1 MSRRVLVAVLALLP
15 ALPARAAPEPA
26 GEAPREPARV
36 VLLSIDGLRPSSYMH
51 PDELGLAVPNLR
63 RLVREGAF
71 ASGVEGVLPTVTY
84 PSHTTM
90 ITGVPPAVHGI
101 FGNTL
106 VDPTGLSNDAW
117 YWYASSVRVPTL
129 VSAVRARGG
138 TVGAVLWPVT
148 VGLDA
153 DWLVPEFWRTGSM
166 HPSDLELLRAL
177 STPGL
182 VEGVEQARGA
192 ALGIPVTDADRTD
205 LALAIL
211 RDHCPE
217 LLLVHLAGVDHE
229 EHLYGPEA
237 PESRAAIE
245 EADRNLGRLLAAL
258 DGSGLA
264 ASTLLVVVSDHG
276 FGTAT
281 KLVRPNALLAEN
293 GLLEVDDKGKI
304 TSWKAWFLSHGGSA
318 SLHLADPDDTATLA
332 KVRALLAAKL
342 GEPQPAIRAILE
354 RPEIAALGG
363 DPRAALFV
371 DAADGWFLSRTPT
384 GGWAGEPHDRGYH
397 GYDPRRPMMHAS
409 LLVRSPGLSVHGD
422 LGVVAMTRIAP
433 TVARFLGVAIDPAAA
448 AALDLFGPAAAG
460 ALAAPAAGR

>member
-1 MSRRVLVAVLALLP
+1 MV
-15 ALPARAAPEPA
+15 
-26 GEAPREPARV
+26 
-36 VLLSIDGLRPSSYMH
+36 SIDGLRPSSYTH

-63 RLVREGAF
+63 QLVREGAF

-90 ITGVPPAVHGI
+90 ITGVPPARHGVL
-101 FGNTL
+101 GNTL

-117 YWYASSVRVPTL
+117 YWYASAIRVPTL

-138 TVGAVLWPVT
+138 TVGAVFWPVT
-148 VGLDA
+148 VGLEA

-182 VEGVEQARGA
+182 VADVERARGA
-192 ALGIPVTDADRTD
+192 ALGMPPTDADRTD

-211 RDHCPE
+211 RDHSPE

-258 DGSGLA
+258 DESGLA
-264 ASTLLVVVSDHG
+264 SSTLLVVVSDHG

-304 TSWKAWFLSHGGSA
+304 VSWKAWFLSHGGSA

-332 KVRALLAAKL
+332 KVQALLTAKL
-342 GEPQPAIRAILE
+342 DEPEPAIRAILGQ
-354 RPEIAALGG
+354 PEIAALGG

-384 GGWAGEPHDRGYH
+384 GGWAGEPKDRGYH

-409 LLVRSPGLSVHGD
+409 LLVRSPAIAVHGD

-433 TVARFLGVAIDPAAA
+433 TVARFLGVALDPAAA
-448 AALDLFGPAAAG
+448 AALDLFGPATAG
-460 ALAAPAAGR
+460 ALAVPAAGR